1 MFRGVEMSLFKISI
15 FFVGLFAIG
24 LASFHYANAEVW
36 IPDNEFG
43 GYFDSNGIYTVIG
56 AVKNTQNVALV
67 PTITIN
73 IKDGENM
80 ISNSYTLSIVD
91 ASKDIPFKIKIPQV
105 EDKNAM
111 LEKPDVNFVIAK
123 HNATNIQVIYDSTL
137 VKHADGHTSGFIINN
152 DTVSAYGVKVYAVI
166 YGKDGK
172 FLDTGKSVETITEMK
187 PGEKREFTMY
197 PDSLLASKVSYY
209 SCFALGEDPTITLS
223 VEKGGKRIYFTYLT
237 AANLGDAK
245 FDDSQ
250 NTLLITARN
259 PWPQISYVNFMVPM
273 QNDNEQ
279 FSVYLN
285 GQPANAL
292 QSRDPDGFWHL
303 AFNLPPKS
311 TSLVLISGFG
321 ESGQPLLPVGNS
333 GNSSNEFGGSGHA
346 LLPENNFRSYLLLI
360 IPIVAVIVSVIIWK
374 KRTQ

>member
-1 MFRGVEMSLFKISI
+1 MFVTRDELLRISI
-15 FFVGLFAIG
+15 FFLGLFATG
-24 LASFHYANAEVW
+24 LVSFQHANAEVW

-56 AVKNTQNVALV
+56 AVKNTQNVAII

-73 IKDGENM
+73 IKDNENM

-105 EDKNAM
+105 ESKNAI
-111 LEKPDVNFVIAK
+111 LEKPNVNFVLAK
-123 HNATNIQVIYDSTL
+123 HSATNIQVIYDITL
-137 VKHADGHTSGFIINN
+137 VKHTDGHTSGFIINN
-152 DTVSAYGVKVYAVI
+152 DIVSAYGVKVYAVI

-172 FLDTGKSVETITEMK
+172 FLDTGKSIETITEMK
-187 PGEKREFTMY
+187 PGEKREFIMY

-209 SCFALGEDPTITLS
+209 SCFAIGEDPTLTLS
-223 VEKGGKRIYFTYLT
+223 VSKGGNRVDFTYLT

-250 NTLLITARN
+250 NSLSITARN
-259 PWPQISYVNFMVPM
+259 PWPQTSYVNFMVPL
-273 QNDNEQ
+273 QNDNEK

-292 QSRDPDGFWHL
+292 QSKDSDGYWHL
-303 AFNLPPKS
+303 AFNLPPQS
-311 TSLVLISGFG
+311 TSSVLISGFG
-321 ESGQPLLPVGNS
+321 GQENVLLP
-333 GNSSNEFGGSGHA
+333 A
-346 LLPENNFRSYLLLI
+346 NNFRSYLLVI
-360 IPIVAVIVSVIIWK
+360 IPTVAVIVSVIIWK
-374 KRTQ
+374 KKTN